1 MNRFEELIGRT
12 LTMDKDG
19 EKKEVIVLGIETNED
34 GTQDIIFKYK
44 GEE

>member
-1 MNRFEELIGRT
+1 MSKFDELIGKT
-12 LTMDKDG
+12 LVMEQDG
-19 EKKEVIVLGIETNED
+19 EKKEVIVLDVKTNED